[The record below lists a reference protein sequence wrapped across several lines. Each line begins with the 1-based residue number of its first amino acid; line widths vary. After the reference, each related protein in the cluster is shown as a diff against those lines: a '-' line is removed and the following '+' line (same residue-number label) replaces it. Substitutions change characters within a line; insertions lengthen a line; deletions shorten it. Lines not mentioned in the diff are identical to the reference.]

1 MNESFDSNDAFIS
14 LEHVEKSYPNARD
27 REPLRI
33 LTDVNATIKKGDRV
47 AILGPSGSG
56 KSTLMALLAGL
67 DRPTAGKVSVLG
79 QDLGSLSES
88 ELGQFRAKH
97 LGIVFQQFHL
107 IGHLTAQENVALPLR
122 ILNVAPREAMER
134 AAAALADVGLGHRL
148 DHVPSRLSGGECQ
161 RVAIARAMIT
171 KPTGI
176 LADEPSGNL
185 DVRTGAQVM
194 GLLFDLTKAHG
205 ITLILVT
212 HNEEL
217 AKWCDVRLMLNEGRL
232 EHG

>member
-1 MNESFDSNDAFIS
+1 M
-14 LEHVEKSYPNARD
+14 
-27 REPLRI
+27 
-33 LTDVNATIKKGDRV
+33 
-47 AILGPSGSG
+47 
-56 KSTLMALLAGL
+56 
-67 DRPTAGKVSVLG
+67 
-79 QDLGSLSES
+79 Q
-88 ELGQFRAKH
+88 
-97 LGIVFQQFHL
+97 
-107 IGHLTAQENVALPLR
+107 
-122 ILNVAPREAMER
+122 R
-134 AAAALADVGLGHRL
+134 AAAALQDVGLGHRL

-212 HNEEL
+212 HNEDL